1 MVRPSWVQ
9 TSRPSFTGAESSEQF
24 PERGD
29 TFAPVRAMN
38 VHCSACAAA
47 PPRNARNR
55 QQTDNELRGPNG
67 RVTTRD
73 STSRPVLDAVRPR
86 NHPLGGDPAGFLAA
100 LAWKGILDENDAHV
114 LRRDT

>member
-38 VHCSACAAA
+38 VHCSARAAV
-47 PPRNARNR
+47 PPRTVRNR
-55 QQTDNELRGPNG
+55 LQTDNELRGPNR
-67 RVTTRD
+67 RVTPRD
-73 STSRPVLDAVRPR
+73 STSRPVLDDVRPR
-86 NHPLGGDPAGFLAA
+86 NHPLTRDPAGFLVHSHA
-100 LAWKGILDENDAHV
+100 KGTPDENDAHG
-114 LRRDT
+114 RR